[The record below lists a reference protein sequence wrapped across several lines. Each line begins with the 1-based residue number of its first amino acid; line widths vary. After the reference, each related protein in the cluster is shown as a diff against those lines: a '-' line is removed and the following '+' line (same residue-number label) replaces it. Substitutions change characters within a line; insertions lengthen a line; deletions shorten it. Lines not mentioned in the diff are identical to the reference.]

1 MGNLASAVDELLML
15 DARSLPGPVL
25 AAHLVELSRQINRA
39 RAAYLQ
45 ALEAFDRTG
54 AAIAEHGSTA
64 AWVRAELHASPSAAT
79 RDVHLARDLADWLPA
94 TRAAMADGGLSP
106 EHAQVIASLKTA
118 ISIDALT
125 AAEPHLVEWAAKSTP
140 KELRGVVAHVRH
152 SYAPT
157 KMVRD
162 EAEDYVARRLDAS
175 TTIHGIGV
183 GSFTLHPHG
192 HETVMTAIHAA
203 SRPVADDDRSPA
215 QRRADA
221 LITIAELALNSG
233 QLPVTGGVKPHVT
246 ITTTL
251 DSLAGEPGS
260 PAAEYTFGGVTSSEW
275 ARRVSCD
282 AEIARV
288 VFGPRGEILDSGRA
302 TRTFTAAQ
310 TRAITARDR
319 HCIWPGC
326 DAPPGWCQ
334 VHHRRHWADGGTTSV
349 DNAVLLCGRHHDRIH
364 AHGHRIKPT
373 PDGHYTVSLADGSD
387 ARWLG
392 NPAQTRAGP

>member
-15 DARSLPGPVL
+15 DARSLPGPAL
-25 AAHLVELSRQINRA
+25 AAHLVELHRQINRA

-54 AAIAEHGSTA
+54 AAVADHGSTA
-64 AWVRAELHASPSAAT
+64 AWVRAELHTSPAAAT

-94 TRAAMADGGLSP
+94 TRVALADGELSA
-106 EHAQVIASLKTA
+106 EHAQVIASLKSA
-118 ISIDALT
+118 ISFDALA
-125 AAEPHLVEWAAKSTP
+125 AAEPHLVEWAARSTP

-162 EAEDYVARRLDAS
+162 EAEDYAARRLDAS

-192 HETVMTAIHAA
+192 HETLMTAIHAA
-203 SRPVADDDRSPA
+203 SRPVVDDDRTPA

-246 ITTTL
+246 ITTSIDTL
-251 DSLAGEPGS
+251 TGTPGS
-260 PAAEYTFGGVTSSEW
+260 AAADYAFGGVTSSEW
-275 ARRVSCD
+275 ARRIACD
-282 AEIARV
+282 AEISRV
-288 VFGPRGEILDSGRA
+288 VFGSRGEILDSGRA
-302 TRTFTAAQ
+302 SRTFTAAQ
-310 TRAITARDR
+310 TRAIVARDQ

-326 DAPPGWCQ
+326 DTPPGWCQ

-349 DNAVLLCGRHHDRIH
+349 DNGVLVCGRHHDRVH
-364 AHGHRIKPT
+364 AHGHKIKPT
-373 PDGHYTVSLADGSD
+373 PDGHYTVSLMSETDP
-387 ARWLG
+387 RWLG
-392 NPAQTRAGP
+392 HPPQTRAGP